1 MGIESKIKSLS
12 KTWKSLQGALSDG
25 NGDIKTMNKTIDESM
40 EQLLNYQSTINLLTD
55 SISLTGETGVKAAE
69 TFALLSDGLSGM
81 SEMAQQTSTTMSDQL
96 NTVIES
102 MHSYLSGIDWGSLG
116 SSIANGL
123 NDVIYNV
130 DWTLLGETVGMWIM
144 KMPQQV
150 LNIATGL
157 DWTMLGSQIA
167 TALNSA
173 LTKFDGK
180 TIAGGINAVVNG
192 IQEAFREF
200 INTVDWS
207 EVAKAVGDMLG
218 NLDWGT
224 LAQVGLTSGAVKL
237 VSNFGGLL
245 KMELTNKLKTPF
257 EAGMKDGA
265 EKLGNKV
272 QKYFEPIG
280 EKVAKTIGKA
290 TGKELSIGQAF
301 SGIGLILGGAMMAV
315 TSFVDMFQ
323 NGFGVCQEVVMVLGI
338 ALAAVGAI
346 LLGAPAAIA
355 AIVAA
360 VVAVVATVVILVK
373 ENWETI
379 CEVLS
384 SVGEWI
390 MTNVIEPIGEI
401 FHELWENITEIFTSL
416 WDGICEI
423 WDNASTWFNEM
434 VVIPLVDFFK
444 SAGESIMGFFTVLW
458 EGIKSVWR
466 DVTSWFTSNIIEP
479 LRRAFDV
486 VTDKIADAFDWAW
499 NAIKS
504 GVVGAMNIVI
514 GGIESA
520 INWIIRGI
528 NSLLEGFNK
537 AVSWAGDLIGQNW
550 GGISLVKEVHLNR
563 ISTYAGGGFPNTG
576 EMFIARENGLTEM
589 VGRMGNR
596 AAVANNDQIVR
607 GIALG
612 VRSAVTDAAAE
623 IMFAMN
629 SGNAGSEPIFHII
642 VKTEDDEV
650 LARAVQRGK
659 SKLERRLH
667 PMGAW

>member
-25 NGDIKTMNKTIDESM
+25 SGDIKTMNKTIDESM
-40 EQLLNYQSTINLLTD
+40 EQLLNYQSTIDLLTD

-69 TFALLSDGLSGM
+69 TFAMLSDGLSGM
-81 SEMAQQTSTTMSDQL
+81 SEMAQQTSATMSDQL

-123 NDVIYNV
+123 NNAIYNV

-192 IQEAFREF
+192 IREAFQEF

-245 KMELTNKLKTPF
+245 KTELTNKLKTPF

-360 VVAVVATVVILVK
+360 VVAVIATVVILVK
-373 ENWETI
+373 ENWESI

-401 FHELWENITEIFTSL
+401 FHELWESITEIFTGL
-416 WDGICEI
+416 WEGICEI
-423 WDNASTWFNEM
+423 WNNASAWFNEM
-434 VVIPLVDFFK
+434 VVIPLV
-444 SAGESIMGFFTVLW
+444 
-458 EGIKSVWR
+458 
-466 DVTSWFTSNIIEP
+466 
-479 LRRAFDV
+479 
-486 VTDKIADAFDWAW
+486 
-499 NAIKS
+499 
-504 GVVGAMNIVI
+504 
-514 GGIESA
+514 
-520 INWIIRGI
+520 
-528 NSLLEGFNK
+528 
-537 AVSWAGDLIGQNW
+537 
-550 GGISLVKEVHLNR
+550 
-563 ISTYAGGGFPNTG
+563 Y
-576 EMFIARENGLTEM
+576 
-589 VGRMGNR
+589 
-596 AAVANNDQIVR
+596 
-607 GIALG
+607 
-612 VRSAVTDAAAE
+612 
-623 IMFAMN
+623 
-629 SGNAGSEPIFHII
+629 
-642 VKTEDDEV
+642 
-650 LARAVQRGK
+650 
-659 SKLERRLH
+659 
-667 PMGAW
+667 

>member
-40 EQLLNYQSTINLLTD
+40 EQLLNYQSTIDLLTD

-69 TFALLSDGLSGM
+69 TFALLSDGLSGI

-192 IQEAFREF
+192 IQEAFQEF

-224 LAQVGLTSGAVKL
+224 LTQVGLAIGAKKIGGAFGKL
-237 VSNFGGLL
+237 AGGVLSKQIKDNIEKQL
-245 KMELTNKLKTPF
+245 KDDGIVGKIT
-257 EAGMKDGA
+257 EATDSLN
-265 EKLGNKV
+265 EKISESIKGVTGTKV
-272 QKYFEPIG
+272 PAIQG
-280 EKVAKTIGKA
+280 LA
-290 TGKELSIGQAF
+290 
-301 SGIGLILGGAMMAV
+301 GIGLILGGAMMAV

-384 SVGEWI
+384 SIGEWI

-401 FHELWENITEIFTSL
+401 FHELWESITEIFTSL

-423 WDNASTWFNEM
+423 WNNASTWFNEM

-444 SAGESIMGFFTVLW
+444 SAGESIMGFFTGLW

-466 DVTSWFTSNIIEP
+466 DVTSWFASNIIEP

-563 ISTYAGGGFPNTG
+563 INTYAGGGFPNTG

-629 SGNAGSEPIFHII
+629 SGNAGSDPIFHII

>member
-1 MGIESKIKSLS
+1 MAIESKIKSLS

-25 NGDIKTMNKTIDESM
+25 SGDIKTMNKTIDESM

-69 TFALLSDGLSGM
+69 TFALLSDGLSGI
-81 SEMAQQTSTTMSDQL
+81 SEMAQQTSTTMSNQL

-192 IQEAFREF
+192 IQEAFQEF

-224 LAQVGLTSGAVKL
+224 LTQVGLAIGAKKIGGAFGKL
-237 VSNFGGLL
+237 AGGVLSKQIKDNIEKQL
-245 KMELTNKLKTPF
+245 KDDGIVGKITGSLK
-257 EAGMKDGA
+257 GLD
-265 EKLGNKV
+265 
-272 QKYFEPIG
+272 QKIS
-280 EKVAKTIGKA
+280 KSIGKI
-290 TGKELSIGQAF
+290 TGIEVPAIQGLA
-301 SGIGLILGGAMMAV
+301 GIGLILGGAMMAV

-373 ENWETI
+373 ENWESI

-384 SVGEWI
+384 SIGEWI

-401 FHELWENITEIFTSL
+401 FHELWESITEIFTSL
-416 WDGICEI
+416 WEGICEI
-423 WDNASTWFNEM
+423 WNNASTWFNEM

-444 SAGESIMGFFTVLW
+444 SAGESIMGFFTGLW

-466 DVTSWFTSNIIEP
+466 DVTSWFASNIIEP
-479 LRRAFDV
+479 LRRAFDA

-576 EMFIARENGLTEM
+576 EMFIARENGITEM

>member
-25 NGDIKTMNKTIDESM
+25 SGDIKTMNKTIDESM
-40 EQLLNYQSTINLLTD
+40 EQLLNYQSTIDLLTD

-224 LAQVGLTSGAVKL
+224 LTQVGLAIGVKKIGGAFGKL
-237 VSNFGGLL
+237 AGGVLSKQIKDNIEKQL
-245 KMELTNKLKTPF
+245 KD
-257 EAGMKDGA
+257 DGIVGKIT
-265 EKLGNKV
+265 E
-272 QKYFEPIG
+272 
-280 EKVAKTIGKA
+280 TIGSLSEKFSA
-290 TGKELSIGQAF
+290 SLENITGVEVPAIQGLA
-301 SGIGLILGGAMMAV
+301 GIGLVLGGAMMAV

-373 ENWETI
+373 ENWESI

-384 SVGEWI
+384 SIGEWI
-390 MTNVIEPIGEI
+390 MTNVIEPIAEI
-401 FHELWENITEIFTSL
+401 FHELWESITEIFTSL

-444 SAGESIMGFFTVLW
+444 SAGESIMGFFTGLW

-466 DVTSWFTSNIIEP
+466 DVTSWFASNIIEP
-479 LRRAFDV
+479 LRRAFDA

-528 NSLLEGFNK
+528 NNLLEGFNK

-576 EMFIARENGLTEM
+576 EMFIARENGITEM
-589 VGRMGNR
+589 IGRMGNR

>member
-40 EQLLNYQSTINLLTD
+40 EQLLNYQSTIDLLTD

-69 TFALLSDGLSGM
+69 TFALLSDGLSGI

-192 IQEAFREF
+192 IQEAFQEF

-224 LAQVGLTSGAVKL
+224 LTQVGLAIGAKKIGGAFGKL
-237 VSNFGGLL
+237 AGGVLSKQIKDNIEKQL
-245 KMELTNKLKTPF
+245 KDDGIVGKIT
-257 EAGMKDGA
+257 EATDSLN
-265 EKLGNKV
+265 EKISESIKGVTGTKV
-272 QKYFEPIG
+272 PAIQG
-280 EKVAKTIGKA
+280 LA
-290 TGKELSIGQAF
+290 
-301 SGIGLILGGAMMAV
+301 GIGLILGGAMMAV

-379 CEVLS
+379 CEVL
-384 SVGEWI
+384 
-390 MTNVIEPIGEI
+390 
-401 FHELWENITEIFTSL
+401 
-416 WDGICEI
+416 
-423 WDNASTWFNEM
+423 
-434 VVIPLVDFFK
+434 
-444 SAGESIMGFFTVLW
+444 
-458 EGIKSVWR
+458 
-466 DVTSWFTSNIIEP
+466 
-479 LRRAFDV
+479 
-486 VTDKIADAFDWAW
+486 
-499 NAIKS
+499 
-504 GVVGAMNIVI
+504 
-514 GGIESA
+514 
-520 INWIIRGI
+520 
-528 NSLLEGFNK
+528 
-537 AVSWAGDLIGQNW
+537 
-550 GGISLVKEVHLNR
+550 
-563 ISTYAGGGFPNTG
+563 
-576 EMFIARENGLTEM
+576 
-589 VGRMGNR
+589 
-596 AAVANNDQIVR
+596 
-607 GIALG
+607 
-612 VRSAVTDAAAE
+612 
-623 IMFAMN
+623 
-629 SGNAGSEPIFHII
+629 
-642 VKTEDDEV
+642 
-650 LARAVQRGK
+650 
-659 SKLERRLH
+659 
-667 PMGAW
+667 